1 MKKSFLGIVL
11 TIVFVTIFSGCA
23 HKITIAPDTE
33 KISTTV
39 EIKQKPYN
47 IGYFIEDITLAV
59 ITGGGGGDRVTYQ
72 PYKETESALVSVL
85 SKHFQKVY
93 KIENLENKDFINKN
107 NLKLIFTYKIL
118 TNSSSQSLFTW
129 PPTNFIITLTCKAVD
144 KNGNIIW
151 KDIIKDEG
159 SAEFDEFK
167 NDFSLSAKRASENVF
182 KKLLVE
188 LNNANELEIVK

>member
-1 MKKSFLGIVL
+1 MKKSFLSMVL
-11 TIVFVTIFSGCA
+11 AIVFVAIFSGCA
-23 HKITIAPDTE
+23 HKITIAPDNE
-33 KISTTV
+33 RINTTL
-39 EIKQKPYN
+39 EIKQKSYS
-47 IGYFIEDITLAV
+47 IGYFIDDINTTV
-59 ITGGGGGDRVTYQ
+59 ITEGGVGDKVTYQ

-85 SKHFQKVY
+85 SKHFNKVY
-93 KIENLENKDFINKN
+93 KIENLGNKDFINKN

-118 TNSSSQSLFTW
+118 TYSSSQSIFTW